1 MSILFRLVF
10 FGLLV
15 FGSLSI
21 LFFANANPGYFSNMT
36 YLGAILL
43 AEILVASTWQYER
56 TFFLLLMLAFLAAG
70 TNTPLLT
77 AGMSARWFVLAVGAS
92 AGYVKWMKGPRQHF
106 GAFHLVALFC
116 VLAALVSAMV
126 SAMPQMALLKVLSL
140 FLLFLYGSS
149 GARLAVLGREAR
161 FMNGLVLGSELT
173 VYISFA
179 CYFILHEPI
188 FGNPNSLGVVMG
200 VVAAPM
206 LLWGALVAETR
217 PLRHRRIFSLFI
229 CGFLLYFSLS
239 RAAMA
244 AAAASTILLCISLKR
259 QKLLLHAM
267 FTLVLLLAA
276 AGVVAPAHFDDFV
289 STVTSGVMYKG
300 KQQQGVLGSRRT
312 PWQQTVDV
320 IQQHPWFGSGFGTS
334 ELAPGASNVDLSL
347 VYTKE
352 ETGREHGSSY
362 LAIVE
367 WVGLVGIL
375 PFIFLLFFVLQ
386 AITRVCGWMR
396 QTASPQHYSIPL
408 AMILS
413 AALVHAIF
421 EDWLFAA
428 GYYLTVFFWSL
439 AFVVVDLAP
448 RPQTQLA
455 GSAWHPAVLAAP
467 GVTTLLR

>member
-1 MSILFRLVF
+1 
-10 FGLLV
+10 
-15 FGSLSI
+15 
-21 LFFANANPGYFSNMT
+21 
-36 YLGAILL
+36 
-43 AEILVASTWQYER
+43 
-56 TFFLLLMLAFLAAG
+56 
-70 TNTPLLT
+70 
-77 AGMSARWFVLAVGAS
+77 
-92 AGYVKWMKGPRQHF
+92 
-106 GAFHLVALFC
+106 
-116 VLAALVSAMV
+116 
-126 SAMPQMALLKVLSL
+126 
-140 FLLFLYGSS
+140 
-149 GARLAVLGREAR
+149 
-161 FMNGLVLGSELT
+161 
-173 VYISFA
+173 
-179 CYFILHEPI
+179 
-188 FGNPNSLGVVMG
+188 
-200 VVAAPM
+200 
-206 LLWGALVAETR
+206 
-217 PLRHRRIFSLFI
+217 
-229 CGFLLYFSLS
+229 
-239 RAAMA
+239 MA

-259 QKLLLHAM
+259 QKFLLQAAFSL
-267 FTLVLLLAA
+267 LLLLAA
-276 AGVVAPAHFDDFV
+276 AGVIAPVHFDDFT
-289 STVTSGVMYKG
+289 STVTSAIMYKG

-455 GSAWHPAVLAAP
+455 GFAWRPAVLAAP

>member
-1 MSILFRLVF
+1 VSISSRLVF
-10 FGLLV
+10 FGLLI
-15 FGSLSI
+15 FGGLSI

-56 TFFLLLMLAFLAAG
+56 TFFLLLMLSFLMAG

-77 AGMSARWFVLAVGAS
+77 AGMSARWFVLAVGGS
-92 AGYVKWMKGPRQHF
+92 AGYVKWIKGPRQHF
-106 GAFHLVALFC
+106 GAFHLAALFC

-126 SAMPQMALLKVLSL
+126 SAIPQMALLKVLSL

-149 GARLAVLGREAR
+149 GARLGVLGREVQ
-161 FMNGLVLGSELT
+161 FINGLVLGCELI

-200 VVAAPM
+200 VVAAPV
-206 LLWGALVAETR
+206 LLWAAVVAQTR
-217 PLRHRRIFSLFI
+217 SQRHRRAVALFV
-229 CGFLLYFSLS
+229 CWLLLYFSLS
-239 RAAMA
+239 RAGMA
-244 AAAASTILLCISLKR
+244 AAAVSTIILCFSLKR
-259 QKLLLHAM
+259 QKLLLQAA
-267 FTLVLLLAA
+267 FTLLFFVAV
-276 AGVVAPAHFDDFV
+276 AGVVAPAHFDDFTG
-289 STVTSGVMYKG
+289 TVTSAVMYKG
-300 KQQQGVLGSRRT
+300 QRQQGVLGSRRT

-320 IQQHPWFGSGFGTS
+320 IQEHPWFGSGFGTS
-334 ELAPGASNVDLSL
+334 ELAPGAPKVNLSS

-362 LAIVE
+362 LAITE
-367 WVGLVGIL
+367 WVGLFGIL
-375 PFIFLLFFVLQ
+375 PFIFLLFLVLQ
-386 AITRVCGWMR
+386 AITRVCRWMR
-396 QTASPQHYSIPL
+396 QTATPNHFSIPL

-413 AALVHAIF
+413 AGLVHAIF

-439 AFVVVDLAP
+439 AFVLMDLAP
-448 RPQTQLA
+448 SPQPKIA
-455 GSAWHPAVLAAP
+455 NSAWHPAVLAAS
-467 GVTTLLR
+467 GITTVLR